1 MYPKGVIR
9 ELNFMP
15 VKSHGRPTHYGYKS
29 HVKFGTQKN
38 GTQRVGQKVS
48 HWTLTPV
55 RYMSKAIKMK
65 VTFMV
70 TIT

>member
-9 ELNFMP
+9 EHNFMP
-15 VKSHGRPTHYGYKS
+15 VKSHEGHTHYGYKT

-38 GTQRVGQKVS
+38 GTQMATQKVS
-48 HWTLTPV
+48 HCTLTPV